1 MNSDEPVRKKK
12 KMETHNGGDSCKIQ
26 EQSPSS
32 KSPHNLPSGSASGDF
47 NDIFRQKCDLGDE
60 WEYKYPIPLSEYP
73 NRKIKT
79 GNVHYDA
86 LMPELELLGYRP
98 LQVIAKGR
106 SGTIILAQDL
116 HKILNFEESK
126 FYPVVLKLNTAKSRN
141 RFRHSWKTDM
151 SFELNNLRLLNH
163 PNIIS
168 FINSICY
175 EGRCGIVLEFCENGT
190 LEQLLTVHDARFLT
204 EPVAQNYFGQIFS
217 GVEYLHHQGIAH
229 RDLCTE
235 NILVTSKNN
244 LKITDFGHAVYYFNG
259 DPLRADNCGTTGF
272 QSPEVLMT
280 IPYNPKFSD
289 LWSLGC
295 VLYIMCTGK
304 YPFGVINSAF
314 LTRASKVIKF
324 PDKRVLPLTFELRH
338 LIKGMLTF
346 RPDSRFSLNM
356 IKLSDWASTKCTK
369 VQVGNFHM
377 IRQPKKTREGQREQE
392 IKAQYGI

>member
-1 MNSDEPVRKKK
+1 
-12 KMETHNGGDSCKIQ
+12 
-26 EQSPSS
+26 
-32 KSPHNLPSGSASGDF
+32 
-47 NDIFRQKCDLGDE
+47 
-60 WEYKYPIPLSEYP
+60 
-73 NRKIKT
+73 
-79 GNVHYDA
+79 
-86 LMPELELLGYRP
+86 
-98 LQVIAKGR
+98 
-106 SGTIILAQDL
+106 
-116 HKILNFEESK
+116 
-126 FYPVVLKLNTAKSRN
+126 
-141 RFRHSWKTDM
+141 M

-190 LEQLLTVHDARFLT
+190 LEQLLSVHDARFLT

-259 DPLRADNCGTTGF
+259 DPLRTDNCGTTGF

-324 PDKRVLPLTFELRH
+324 PDKRVLPLTFELRY

-369 VQVGNFHM
+369 VQIGNFHM

>member
-1 MNSDEPVRKKK
+1 
-12 KMETHNGGDSCKIQ
+12 METHNGGDSCKFK
-26 EQSPSS
+26 EQSPS

-98 LQVIAKGR
+98 LQIIAKGR

-116 HKILNFEESK
+116 HKIPNFEESE
-126 FYPVVLKLNTAKSRN
+126 FCPVALKLNTAKSRN

-151 SFELNNLRLLNH
+151 SFELNNLSLLNH

-175 EGRCGIVLEFCENGT
+175 EGHCGIVLEFCENGT

-259 DPLRADNCGTTGF
+259 DQLRTDNCGTTGF
-272 QSPEVLMT
+272 QSPEVFMT

-304 YPFGVINSAF
+304 YPFGMINSAF
-314 LTRASKVIKF
+314 LTRASKVIQF
-324 PDKRVLPLTFELRH
+324 PDKRELSLTFELRH

-356 IKLSDWASTKCTK
+356 IKLSDWVSTKCTK
-369 VQVGNFHM
+369 VQIGNFHM
-377 IRQPKKTREGQREQE
+377 IRQPKKTREGKREQE